1 MPKTRRAR
9 KKEAEDPLRQN
20 FVKHVQAGNLPARRW
35 TDDEAFKL
43 YCLFDYHT
51 EIANSL
57 EDIFKTGDENI
68 ELPEGP
74 SFSIKDILQSPSTS
88 MERLQISPNENDKKL
103 HQYLKLKLVTEPDI
117 GWTPLS
123 ESSLNNFDELAAN
136 IKKG

>member
-1 MPKTRRAR
+1 MPKKRRTR
-9 KKEAEDPLRQN
+9 KKEAEDPLREN
-20 FVKHVQAGNLPARRW
+20 FWRHVQAGNPPARRW

-43 YCLFDYHT
+43 YCLMHHHT
-51 EIANSL
+51 DMANAL

-74 SFSIKDILQSPSTS
+74 SFSIKGILESPSTS